1 MFGIGRASPRH
12 TLCDRMPMPRTSRPY
27 RPARREAILFYL
39 CISPWLLGF
48 TVFILGPVLSSLG
61 LSFTRWDLLSDPV
74 FVGLRNYTRMVDD
87 KLFWQALSVTVRYTL
102 LYVPAELVGG
112 LLLALLMNQK
122 GVRGIRGART
132 IYYLPTII
140 SGVAFV
146 VVWMWLFQ
154 PEAGLI
160 NATLARF
167 GIQGPRWLADPN
179 TALTAL
185 WLMSLWGL
193 GRAALIYLAGLKG
206 IPQQLYEAAAI
217 DGAGAVAELPPR
229 DAADAHAHHLF
240 QPGAEHHR
248 HLPDLYQRVCRHQRR
263 AARLDAL
270 LRALSLP
277 QGVPGVPDGLCLGA
291 GLGALPHHPRA
302 DDPGRAQRP
311 VVGLLRRGEARMNA
325 PRWRT
330 FLATAL
336 VWGVALLFLIPLSLD
351 DLVVA
356 QAELPDL

>member
-1 MFGIGRASPRH
+1 
-12 TLCDRMPMPRTSRPY
+12 MPRTSRPY

-87 KLFWQALSVTVRYTL
+87 KLFWQSLSVTVRYTL

-112 LLLALLMNQK
+112 LLLALLMNQR

-217 DGAGAVAELPPR
+217 DGAGAWQSFRHVTLPMLTPTIFFNLVLSIIGTFQTFTSAFVATNGGPL
-229 DAADAHAHHLF
+229 DSTLF
-240 QPGAEHHR
+240 YV
-248 HLPDLYQRVCRHQRR
+248 LYLYRKAFQEFQMGY
-263 AARLDAL
+263 ASAL
-270 LRALSLP
+270 AW
-277 QGVPGVPDGLCLGA
+277 V
-291 GLGALPHHPRA
+291 
-302 DDPGRAQRP
+302 
-311 VVGLLRRGEARMNA
+311 
-325 PRWRT
+325 
-330 FLATAL
+330 
-336 VWGVALLFLIPLSLD
+336 LFLIILVLTI
-351 DLVVA
+351 LVVRSG
-356 QAELPDL
+356 QWWVYYEGEKR